1 MPPVKIA
8 KGMRDAYIRMHA
20 RTHAHERARKNARGV
35 FFARARA
42 RAREPALLAF
52 FFRRAARTPRRG
64 RFDPSGG
71 SERPGTF
78 FSQLVVYKARDGRRV
93 RPLHRPAE
101 RFCARRAVCGGTD
114 PVARAHDLGQ
124 YASIRSVTVVP

>member
-1 MPPVKIA
+1 
-8 KGMRDAYIRMHA
+8 MHA
-20 RTHAHERARKNARGV
+20 RTRMNGRAKTRAACFLRVRARVRANLPSLH
-35 FFARARA
+35 FF
-42 RAREPALLAF
+42 
-52 FFRRAARTPRRG
+52 
-64 RFDPSGG
+64 